1 MKEKIHTIPVNDAF
15 DAGSECPVCSMYRD
29 LERRAVEFV
38 LGPSY
43 MEDDVR
49 TKTNELGFCSAH
61 LSMLLREKNRLG
73 LAMILKTHL
82 DTQIGASE
90 KFAKTRI
97 KPRNPLRGDS
107 AQVSEWARV
116 QAGTCF
122 ICAKIGF
129 LFPQYVD
136 TVVYLYQHE
145 PEFRE
150 KYGKCKGF
158 CQEHLADLVE
168 AARKRLRGDELQT
181 FYELTMKLYRDG
193 LQRVRDDLEWFAQ
206 KFDYRFR
213 DEPWKEAKDSIERA
227 AVKTNSLLGE

>member
-43 MEDDVR
+43 MEDDIR
-49 TKTNELGFCSAH
+49 AKTNELGFCSTH
-61 LSMLLREKNRLG
+61 LDMLLKEKNRLG

-82 DTQIGASE
+82 DTQLKASE
-90 KFAKTRI
+90 KYTKARI
-97 KPRNPLRGDS
+97 KPRSLLKDDP
-107 AQVSEWARV
+107 AEVSSWARV

-122 ICAKIGF
+122 ICAKIDN

-136 TVVYLYQHE
+136 TTVYLYQHE

-158 CQEHLADLVE
+158 CGEHLADLID
-168 AARKRLRGDELQT
+168 AARKRLKGEELQY
-181 FYELTMKLYRDG
+181 FYDLTMKLYRDG
-193 LQRVRDDLEWFAQ
+193 LLRVRNDLEWFAQ

-213 DEPWKEAKDSIERA
+213 DEPWKESKDSIERA
-227 AVKTNSLLGE
+227 AVKTNSLLKD